1 MIHSVKV
8 TNPSGESLLI
18 DLRDPDSS
26 GLAVVGITGLG
37 PGTANVN
44 MSEIST
50 ADGGIFNSARRS
62 YRIITLQLS
71 FEWKNSIEE
80 TRLMTYRF
88 FPLKKQVTLLFE
100 TDNRKAEI
108 SGIVETNDPAIFSKS
123 EGSDISIKCADPYFR
138 SAGDNAITVTTFYG
152 IEPMFEFPF
161 ENDHPTEPRLIMGNI
176 TQRTEAIIPYMGDS
190 DTGLTIVIYAIG
202 EVSNITV
209 YNLDTRES
217 MRLDDDK
224 LIAMTGSRIHQGDE
238 VTIRTDTGH
247 KGVTLLRDGHRYNI
261 LNCLGPHPSWFKI
274 TKGDN
279 RFAYTVDSGLLNM
292 QFRMENNILYDG
304 I

>member
-1 MIHSVKV
+1 MIKSLTV
-8 TNPSGESLLI
+8 TNPNGETLYLEFA
-18 DLRDPDSS
+18 RPDDS
-26 GLAVVGITGLG
+26 GLAVTGITGLG

-44 MSEIST
+44 LSEIST

-62 YRIITLQLS
+62 YRNIVVKLIYMWHNT
-71 FEWKNSIEE
+71 IEE
-80 TRLMTYRF
+80 ARLMTYRF
-88 FPLKKQVTLLFE
+88 FPLKKKITLLIE

-108 SGIVETNDPAIFSKS
+108 EGIVETNDPDIFSQN
-123 EGSDISIKCADPYFR
+123 EGSDISIICPDPYFR
-138 SAGDNAITVTTFYG
+138 SAGDNAITVTMFYG

-161 ENDHPTEPRLIMGNI
+161 SNESTEEPLLIMGNM
-176 TQRTEAIIPYMGDS
+176 TQRTEAVIPYSGDA
-190 DTGLTIVIYAIG
+190 DTGLTILIYAIG

-217 MRLDDDK
+217 VRLEDEK
-224 LIAMTGSRIHQGDE
+224 LIAMTGSKIHQGDE
-238 VTIRTDTGH
+238 VIIRTDTGH

-304 I
+304 V

>member
-1 MIHSVKV
+1 MIHSVTV
-8 TNPSGESLLI
+8 TNPSGESLVL
-18 DLRDPDSS
+18 DLANPELS

-62 YRIITLQLS
+62 FRVITIQLS
-71 FEWKNSIEE
+71 YLWHNTVEE
-80 TRLMTYRF
+80 ARLLTYRF
-88 FPLKKQVTLLFE
+88 FPLKKEVTLLIE
-100 TDNRKAEI
+100 TDSRKAEI

-123 EGSDISIKCADPYFR
+123 EGSDITIKCGDPYFR

-152 IEPMFEFPF
+152 IEPLFEFPF
-161 ENDHPTEPRLIMGNI
+161 SNEHPTEPQMLMGNI
-176 TQRTEAIIPYMGDS
+176 TQRTEAVIPYMGDA
-190 DTGLTIVIYAIG
+190 DTGLTIIIYAIG
-202 EVSNITV
+202 EVSNITI

-261 LNCLGPHPSWFKI
+261 LNCLGPHPAWFKV

-304 I
+304 V